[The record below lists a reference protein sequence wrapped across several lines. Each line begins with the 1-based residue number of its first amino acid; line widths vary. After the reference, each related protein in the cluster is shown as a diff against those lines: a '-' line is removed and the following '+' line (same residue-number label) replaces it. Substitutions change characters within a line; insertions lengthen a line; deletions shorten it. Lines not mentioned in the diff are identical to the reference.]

1 MPVLRY
7 VLFLGCVIP
16 YRISS
21 YEISARKVLD
31 KLGVESVEMPEFN
44 CCGFPLDPINHD
56 MMLTL
61 AARNLCL
68 AEQQNLN
75 IMTLCNGCFGIL
87 NHVNGELKESKNLRA
102 RVNRYLKEIGMEFMG
117 MIAVKHLI
125 HVLAQDVGF
134 KKIKETIR
142 KPLNPLRVAQ
152 HIGCHVVRPAKY
164 IDFDDPENPL
174 ILKNLIEATGA
185 ECLSY
190 QDEMECCGAPTVG
203 IDDKISLQLAREKLG
218 HIRAVGAQALIT
230 VCPFCH
236 MMYDLNQP
244 RIERVSNRKFGIP
257 VLHYPQLLGLAM
269 GISPEELGFKQL
281 RVDAT
286 KILTNARAGVTLQE
300 NQMESRVRNPLRG
313 G

>member
-1 MPVLRY
+1 MPESKYLI
-7 VLFLGCVIP
+7 FLGCVIP

-31 KLGVESVEMPEFN
+31 RLAVELVEMPEYN

-68 AEQQNLN
+68 AEQQKLN
-75 IMTLCNGCFGIL
+75 IMTLCNGCFGVL
-87 NHVNGELKESKNLRA
+87 NHVNKELKEDRRTREK
-102 RVNRYLKEIGMEFMG
+102 VNRYLKEIGMEFKG
-117 MIAVKHLI
+117 TIEVKHLI
-125 HVLAQDVGF
+125 HVLAEDIGF
-134 KKIKETIR
+134 EKIKETIQ
-142 KPLNPLRVAQ
+142 KPLNPLRLAQ

-164 IDFDDPENPL
+164 VGLDDPENPTV
-174 ILKNLIEATGA
+174 LKNLIEVTGA

-190 QDEMECCGAPTVG
+190 MDETECCGAPIIGVN
-203 IDDKISLQLAREKLG
+203 DKIPLQLAREKLD

-244 RIERVSNRKFGIP
+244 RIERTFNEKFGIP

-269 GISPEELGFKQL
+269 GFGPDELALKQL

-286 KILTNARAGVTLQE
+286 KISTN
-300 NQMESRVRNPLRG
+300 VRG
-313 G
+313 KAD